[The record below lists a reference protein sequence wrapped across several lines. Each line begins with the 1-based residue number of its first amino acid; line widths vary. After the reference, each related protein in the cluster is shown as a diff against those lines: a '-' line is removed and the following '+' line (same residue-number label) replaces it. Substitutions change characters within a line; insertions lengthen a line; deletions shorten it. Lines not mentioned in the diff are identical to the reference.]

1 MLKKVINYTDFD
13 GNERTEEAYF
23 NMTKSELMEFSFDM
37 PEEMTEAANS
47 ENVDI
52 EKTGIKLAEK
62 MGRSGIFNFV
72 KDLVIRSYGKK
83 SEDGRR
89 FIKNAQQTE
98 EFTQTLAFDNFLIEL
113 FKSDQSAADFV
124 VSIIPPDIAANIPA
138 NVLKR
143 AE

>member
-1 MLKKVINYTDFD
+1 MLKKVIEYTDFD
-13 GNERTEEAYF
+13 GNKRTEEAFF

-37 PEEMTEAANS
+37 PEEMTNAANADQ
-47 ENVDI
+47 VDM
-52 EKTGIKLAEK
+52 EKTAVKLAEK

-72 KDLVIRSYGKK
+72 KDLVLRSYGKK

-98 EFTQTLAFDNFLIEL
+98 EFTQTLAFDEFLMEL
-113 FKSDQSAADFV
+113 FKTDQNAADFV
-124 VSIIPPDIAANIPA
+124 TAIIPADIAANIPE

-143 AE
+143 AN